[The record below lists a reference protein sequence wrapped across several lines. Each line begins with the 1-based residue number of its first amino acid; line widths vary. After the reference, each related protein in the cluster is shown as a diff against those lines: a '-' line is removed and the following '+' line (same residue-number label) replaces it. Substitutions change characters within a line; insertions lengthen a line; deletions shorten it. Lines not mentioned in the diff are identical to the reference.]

1 MTANPVVV
9 VGVAQAAE
17 ARAEDLQDR
26 LLDLAARARSEPGCL
41 EYRVHRAASGDGL
54 FVFYEAW
61 SSDADLHAHLAQP
74 YLGEFM
80 QARMAYLARD
90 LDTHVLTE
98 LAAAAG

>member
-1 MTANPVVV
+1 MTANPVIV
-9 VGVAQAAE
+9 VGL
-17 ARAEDLQDR
+17 ARAVDARAADLQDR

-61 SSDADLHAHLAQP
+61 RTEQHLRAHLAKP

-80 QARMAYLARD
+80 QTRMSTLIF
-90 LDTHVLTE
+90 
-98 LAAAAG
+98 

>member
-9 VGVAQAAE
+9 VGLARATE
-17 ARAEDLQDR
+17 ARAEDLSDR
-26 LLDLAARARSEPGCL
+26 LLELAARAREEPGCL

-61 SSDADLHAHLAQP
+61 RTEADLRAHLAQP

-80 QARMAYLARD
+80 AARMRYLEHD
-90 LDTHVLTE
+90 VDTHILTQIDP
-98 LAAAAG
+98 AAD